1 MEKIKE
7 LTEDKLQEITK
18 SGRVVLEFSATWCP
32 DCRFFDPFLPEIEKD
47 FSEAKFYQIDRDGSV
62 DVAKKLMIM
71 GIPSFVV
78 YQDGKEIGRL
88 VNKDRKTKDEV
99 EKFLRSLD

>member
-32 DCRFFDPFLPEIEKD
+32 DCRFLDPFLPEIEKD
-47 FSEAKFYQIDRDGSV
+47 FSEAKFYFICCLPRWQRNWQTS
-62 DVAKKLMIM
+62 K
-71 GIPSFVV
+71 
-78 YQDGKEIGRL
+78 
-88 VNKDRKTKDEV
+88 
-99 EKFLRSLD
+99 

>member
-32 DCRFFDPFLPEIEKD
+32 DCRFLDTFFPEIEKD
-47 FSEAKFYQIDRDGSV
+47 F
-62 DVAKKLMIM
+62 
-71 GIPSFVV
+71 
-78 YQDGKEIGRL
+78 
-88 VNKDRKTKDEV
+88 
-99 EKFLRSLD
+99 